1 MMAASPPRVDTP
13 ATWARR
19 RSEADVAAAIVAN
32 LAALLA
38 PPPVS
43 APLLGAHALTSA
55 LPAMPSFGL
64 QAHRAKRENAVFE
77 LKCALL
83 PCLDAF
89 RDDAGDDS
97 VLFAP
102 VARRVIAD
110 VTLDT
115 PVETVSVYHAVL
127 ELLSAAA
134 TPEEEIGA

>member
-13 ATWARR
+13 ATRARR

-32 LAALLA
+32 LAALLVPA
-38 PPPVS
+38 PVA
-43 APLLGAHALTSA
+43 APLLALHALPSA
-55 LPAMPSFGL
+55 LPAKPSFSL

-77 LKCALL
+77 LKCVLL

-97 VLFAP
+97 VTFAP

-115 PVETVSVYHAVL
+115 PMETVAVYHAVL
-127 ELLSAAA
+127 ELLSAA
-134 TPEEEIGA
+134 TPDEEIGA